1 MRNCAGPRLP
11 LRPRADFVPEAM
23 SETGL
28 RLVPLGTNGY
38 MPTGGRHT
46 MSFLVLGPEHALLLD
61 AGTGAARL
69 IEPPIRELLRPY
81 AKLEVLLT
89 HYHLDH
95 VVGLIFLIAGWRGR
109 PIRIWGPAPPLTD
122 SGPREAIE
130 RLLNPP
136 FCGVPF
142 AEFPMPI
149 EIVALREER
158 AEIAGF
164 EVRLRRQDHPGG
176 SVGVRLGDALAY
188 VTDTAADPE
197 TVELVRGVDLL
208 LHEVWRTD
216 AERADG
222 PGHSPVGRVAEIAR
236 QAGVRRLMPVH
247 HLPGRS
253 EEQLRE
259 IVENLRRQ
267 SGVECALAEEG
278 AAIAL
283 ALTP

>member
-1 MRNCAGPRLP
+1 
-11 LRPRADFVPEAM
+11 M

-61 AGTGAARL
+61 AGTGVARFL
-69 IEPPIRELLRPY
+69 EPTIREMLRPY
-81 AKLEVLLT
+81 RRLEVLLT

-95 VVGLIFLIAGWRGR
+95 VVGLVFLVAGWRDR
-109 PIRIWGPAPPLTD
+109 PIRIWGPAPPLSD
-122 SGPREAIE
+122 CGPREAIG

-136 FCGVPF
+136 LCGLPL

-149 EIVALREER
+149 EIVELREER

-164 EVRLRRQDHPGG
+164 DVRLRRQDHPGG
-176 SVGVRLGDALAY
+176 SIGVRLGDALAY
-188 VTDTAADPE
+188 VTDTAADPG
-197 TVELVRGVDLL
+197 TIELARGVDLL

-222 PGHSPVGRVAEIAR
+222 PGHAPVGRVAEIAR

-253 EEQLRE
+253 EEQLRA
-259 IVENLRRQ
+259 IVESLQIQ
-267 SGVECALAEEG
+267 SGVECSLAEEG
-278 AAIAL
+278 TAIAL
-283 ALTP
+283 EGSAGLTSRSQR